1 MGLSCSPVEPAEL
14 DPGITGAHDA
24 GGLGAS
30 LRSIRKTRG
39 LSLAQVATATG
50 ISRSLLSLIETG
62 RSDITIGRLT
72 RLSQLYDIRVAQL
85 VPEPR
90 HADPIVVRADDRQRI
105 HYAAEGIDVEL
116 LVPDGPHTMQAL
128 VATFAP
134 LARMQDYIP
143 QPNEQFTHVVEG
155 RIRTEF
161 ADGREMVLE
170 AGDSATYVSGDGGHR
185 HTNLI
190 DGITRVVIVI
200 RRQPGR

>member
-1 MGLSCSPVEPAEL
+1 MEAARL
-14 DPGITGAHDA
+14 DPGITGGHDA
-24 GGLGAS
+24 GDLGAS
-30 LRSIRKTRG
+30 LRAIRKSRG
-39 LSLAQVATATG
+39 LSLAQVAGATG

-62 RSDITIGRLT
+62 RSDITVGRLT
-72 RLSQLYDIRVAQL
+72 RLALLYDIRVAQL

-105 HYAAEGIDVEL
+105 HYAAEGIDVEV
-116 LVPDGPHTMQAL
+116 LVPDGANTMQAL
-128 VATFAP
+128 LATFSP

-161 ADGREMVLE
+161 ADGREIELE

-190 DGITRVVIVI
+190 DGITRLLIVI
-200 RRQPGR
+200 RRPPVR

>member
-1 MGLSCSPVEPAEL
+1 VEPAGL
-14 DPGITGAHDA
+14 DQGVTGAQAA
-24 GGLGAS
+24 GDLGAS
-30 LRSIRKTRG
+30 LRSIRKSRG
-39 LSLAQVATATG
+39 LSLAQVAAATG

-62 RSDITIGRLT
+62 RSDITVGRLT
-72 RLSQLYDIRVAQL
+72 RLALLYDIRVADL

-105 HYAAEGIDVEL
+105 HYAAEGIDVEV

-128 VATFAP
+128 LATFSP

-143 QPNEQFTHVVEG
+143 QPSEQFTHVVEG

-161 ADGREMVLE
+161 ADGREIELG

-185 HTNLI
+185 HMNLI
-190 DGITRVVIVI
+190 DGVTRLVIVI
-200 RRQPGR
+200 RRAPVR

>member
-1 MGLSCSPVEPAEL
+1 MEPVEL
-14 DPGITGAHDA
+14 DPRFTGAPDA
-24 GGLGAS
+24 GNLGAS

-39 LSLAQVATATG
+39 LSLAAVAAATG

-62 RSDITIGRLT
+62 RSDITVGRLT
-72 RLSQLYDIRVAQL
+72 RLAQLYDIRVAQL

-105 HYAAEGIDVEL
+105 HYEAEGIDVEL
-116 LVPDGPHTMQAL
+116 LVPDGPLTMSAL
-128 VATFAP
+128 LATFSP
-134 LARMQDYIP
+134 LARMQDFIP
-143 QPNEQFTHVVEG
+143 QPNEQFTHVIEG

-161 ADGREMVLE
+161 ADGREIELDT
-170 AGDSATYVSGDGGHR
+170 GDSATYVSGDGGHR

-200 RRQPGR
+200 RRPQGR